1 MARPAEDRLL
11 ECVEEIVLLWC
22 VVWAV
27 FPGPCVLMPVCSAAK
42 CSVRDALLLRRRRY
56 YVEIP
61 PYLANSNWEADALS
75 EGQVRLRSTRCIKK
89 HHL

>member
-1 MARPAEDRLL
+1 
-11 ECVEEIVLLWC
+11 
-22 VVWAV
+22 
-27 FPGPCVLMPVCSAAK
+27 MPVCSAAK

-75 EGQVRLRSTRCIKK
+75 EGQVPLRSQLQWLQLALPKVAVPGTFQCVRERAGYFSG
-89 HHL
+89 